1 MKRRDILFAALL
13 ALLPAPAIASGP
25 GRVPMP
31 RMFALVYTKGS
42 KTVRRLIDT
51 SMDADDSH
59 LGRAW
64 SVLAEDEVMELFPQH
79 AFDPQVSGLGPMPLR
94 LPRFVA
100 PFIGT
105 GVIV

>member
-1 MKRRDILFAALL
+1 MKRRDLLFAALF
-13 ALLPAPAIASGP
+13 ALLPIPAIGVSA

-42 KTVRRLIDT
+42 KTARRLIDT
-51 SMDADDSH
+51 SMDVDDSH

-64 SVLAEDEVMELFPQH
+64 SVLADDEVMELFPQH
-79 AFDPQVSGLGPMPLR
+79 AFEPKMSGLGPVPLR
-94 LPRFVA
+94 LPRYVA